1 MRELKNKYNKKL
13 TIMAS
18 ILLGVI
24 AIMVMFVNPLIGVGA
39 IIAIAPLAL
48 TDQEQLLVDHIKSQV
63 QSEIDKV
70 SKGYISETKAN
81 ENIEAK
87 IKALEDNPVFAEK
100 LKEMKADYEEKL
112 KAQWEAVELK
122 LKSEATE
129 KPMTLR
135 DSFKAAIMASDKV
148 EEYTDQDGNKRFRIK
163 GADDKQFDFQ
173 IKAVDMNT
181 ANAVR
186 PGSTPGVNIGYLTDY
201 GMQNQE
207 LANSMNQHFLTA
219 GFSAESIADK
229 YYGVL
234 VETTE
239 TNGAGIK
246 GETASAGDSSYLWKT
261 IEYKVFDFSVKFRV
275 HQNTLDDIENVL
287 NRVTTIGVD
296 RLLTVID
303 ASTLGAAG
311 DNTATPYGLLTATF
325 FTAYDTTLR
334 VGEVDYANIVN
345 VIKNAKLQARK
356 ANEMVDCVIL
366 NSSDIAEIEDLKDKQ
381 ANTVSLAGVK
391 IDDSGKLA
399 YIYGLKVIENDNLDA
414 NKFVVC
420 KLGESVQYGMRSI
433 VGMRMGYDLTTDFS
447 KRIVTI
453 QLDSRLAIGL
463 GKPEAII
470 YCSDID
476 AARQLLTK
484 VGA

>member
-1 MRELKNKYNKKL
+1 M
-13 TIMAS
+13 
-18 ILLGVI
+18 
-24 AIMVMFVNPLIGVGA
+24 
-39 IIAIAPLAL
+39 
-48 TDQEQLLVDHIKSQV
+48 DEQL
-63 QSEIDKV
+63 
-70 SKGYISETKAN
+70 KALQDAF
-81 ENIEAK
+81 EAK
-87 IKALEDNPVFAEK
+87 IKEAASKKELETI
-100 LKEMKADYEEKL
+100 KADMAEQIKAMPVGVTEDQLKAAQVDFDTKL

-122 LKSEATE
+122 LKAEVVE

-135 DSFKAAIMASDKV
+135 ESFKAAIMASDKV
-148 EEYTDQDGNKRFRIK
+148 EEYTDQDGNKRFKIK
-163 GADDKQFDFQ
+163 GSNDKQFDFQ
-173 IKAVDMNT
+173 IKSAVDMNT

-186 PGSTPGVNIGYLTDY
+186 PGATPGVNIGYLTDY

-207 LANSMNQHFLTA
+207 LQSSMNQHFLTA

-239 TNGAGIK
+239 TNGAAIK
-246 GETASAGDSSYLWKT
+246 AETSVAGDSSYLWKT

-311 DNTATPYGLLTATF
+311 DNSATPYGLLTANF

-334 VGEVDYANIVN
+334 AGEVEFANIVN
-345 VIKNAKLQARK
+345 VIKNGKLQARK
-356 ANEMVDCVIL
+356 ANEMVDAIIL

-381 ANTVSLAGVK
+381 ANTISLAGVK
-391 IDDSGKLA
+391 VDDTGKLA

-414 NKFVVC
+414 NKFVIC
-420 KLGESVQYGMRSI
+420 KLGESVQYGMRSM
-433 VGMRMGYDLTTDFS
+433 VGMRMGYDQTTDFS
-447 KRIVTI
+447 KNIVTI
-453 QLDSRLAIGL
+453 QLDARLAIGL

-470 YCSDID
+470 YCADIET
-476 AARQLLTK
+476 AADLLLK
-484 VGA
+484 ASA